1 MTPRTRRRL
10 ARVIFVCVLLLVA
23 SAAIV
28 VIGSSRPSPPAS
40 PPVQTSRPLFVDTKC
55 ADLVVLGLRGSGQSQ
70 TRNAGVGG
78 EVFKSVQDMASRLH
92 ARSNDTVRLEA
103 VSYQAAN
110 VGAATDY
117 RAGVDDGRRRLRSQF
132 AMLSKDCRDTKVAVV
147 GFSQGAQVVHEFA
160 YDLTA
165 GQSRNLVLV
174 GMIADPLRNPAD
186 TISEWSYA
194 SKPTTGHGS
203 LGPGPRFGPA
213 THRVAITFCVEGDEV
228 CNRPG
233 GPKSNTPSAT
243 HRHFYE
249 KATSV
254 RSTGERLIAILHRN
268 GFG

>member
-1 MTPRTRRRL
+1 M
-10 ARVIFVCVLLLVA
+10 
-23 SAAIV
+23 
-28 VIGSSRPSPPAS
+28 
-40 PPVQTSRPLFVDTKC
+40 
-55 ADLVVLGLRGSGQSQ
+55 
-70 TRNAGVGG
+70 G
-78 EVFKSVQDMASRLH
+78 EEIFKSVQDMATRLQ

-117 RAGVDDGRRRLRSQF
+117 QAGVDDGRRRLRSQF
-132 AMLSKDCRDTKVAVV
+132 ARLSKDCRDTKVAVV
-147 GFSQGAQVVHEFA
+147 GFSQGAQVVHEFS

-165 GQSRNLVLV
+165 SQSRNLVLV

-194 SKPTTGHGS
+194 GKPITGHGS

-213 THRVAITFCVEGDEV
+213 AHRVAITFCVEGDEV